1 MKLVHP
7 NIEVPINFNESFC
20 YQLVIENATEFYAR
34 TQELIRQCNGED
46 GNFVLS
52 DNGVLT
58 IEKSCICMYDYFAN
72 MFQNKK
78 INQTLQQIAEK
89 VLTQKDFFK
98 EFSIINQNMMKIN
111 EIIKKECNE
120 HMVYN
125 DYFTKEDFIKFSNYK
140 LKQSFIFI
148 ENILNYIEF
157 FIQHTKVKIVIFVQL
172 SSVLTEKEIQTLCKQ
187 LHYMEIN
194 VLLVEPYQRYRL
206 NFAQTVTI
214 DNDLCVI

>member
-7 NIEVPINFNESFC
+7 NIEIPINFNETGC
-20 YQLVIENATEFYAR
+20 CQLVIENAAEFYAR
-34 TQELIRQCNGED
+34 TQELIRQCNGEE

-52 DNGVLT
+52 
-58 IEKSCICMYDYFAN
+58 EKDSLPMHTTCICLYDYFAN

-78 INQTLQQIAEK
+78 INQILQQIAEK
-89 VLTQKDFFK
+89 VITQKDFFK
-98 EFSIINQNMMKIN
+98 EFSIINQNMIKIN
-111 EIIKKECNE
+111 ETIKKECNE

-140 LKQSFIFI
+140 IEPSPVFI

-157 FIQHTKVKIVIFVQL
+157 FLQHTKVKVVVFVQL
-172 SSVLTEKEIQTLCKQ
+172 SAVLTAPEIQILCKQ
-187 LHYMEIN
+187 LQYMEIN
-194 VLLVEPYQRYRL
+194 VLLVEPYQRYNL
-206 NFAQTVTI
+206 NFAQTIII